1 MQNRLYFNLN
11 QISSIDKRW
20 IFKEIEREKPKIGY
34 YSLPE
39 SNISEIIDFEQ
50 SVGSS
55 IKNIIVIGIGGSSLG
70 SRAVYEFIKPIKSLI
85 ETLRLF

>member
-50 SVGSS
+50 SVSSS
-55 IKNIIVIGIGGSSLG
+55 IKIIIVLELVEAHWGVELFMSL
-70 SRAVYEFIKPIKSLI
+70 LN
-85 ETLRLF
+85 L